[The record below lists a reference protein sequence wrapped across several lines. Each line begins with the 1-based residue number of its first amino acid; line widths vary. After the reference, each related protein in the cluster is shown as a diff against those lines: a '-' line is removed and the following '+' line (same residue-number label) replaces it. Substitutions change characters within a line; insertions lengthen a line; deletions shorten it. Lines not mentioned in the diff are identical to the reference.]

1 MEQMLFSNDWEE
13 WKFAAKMFAAK
24 SSFVESLLCLV
35 KLLVVF
41 FIVSWHPSVW
51 NFQSHKQQA
60 VPWNFVWCY
69 TMRRSHQSLIRR
81 KIYEGTSLVNKISNI
96 NPTRR
101 YDITL
106 YDYHLQVYCVSF
118 AINYHNSKHVCYM

>member
-1 MEQMLFSNDWEE
+1 
-13 WKFAAKMFAAK
+13 MFAAK
-24 SSFVESLLCLV
+24 SSFVESLLFLE

-41 FIVSWHPSVW
+41 FYCVLAISVW
-51 NFQSHKQQA
+51 NFQSHEQQA
-60 VPWNFVWCY
+60 VPWHFVWCY
-69 TMRRSHQSLIRR
+69 TMQRSHQSLIRQ